1 MGKKNYVIFNNTK
14 VFFICLTLYR
24 NSYKHRVVMTNSVYC
39 RTEQEITEVLDIIE
53 SINEKLSGKSEAK
66 LQFESKMEEPKIIIE
81 LFGKQGNIP
90 IQSYAIDFYGQFR
103 SNCEIDRRIDNNSF
117 YTKLLKIIENK
128 ETTKVLV

>member
-1 MGKKNYVIFNNTK
+1 
-14 VFFICLTLYR
+14 
-24 NSYKHRVVMTNSVYC
+24 MTNSVYC